1 MTEDIY
7 IYIYIYAVNQSLTR
21 WGSYTNS
28 SLSCPK
34 ISHTWPLCT
43 LAICT
48 SVKKKKKKGNLL
60 CRNENASVKPCI
72 WPTGSS
78 CSVKTQLVQIP
89 APLTAVS
96 SNNAPQASDC
106 DERGPRQH
114 PWVVLQVADE
124 TWTPERTDRV
134 VQRQQSSTKTTRQ
147 RSTGTT
153 G

>member
-1 MTEDIY
+1 MSKNITHL
-7 IYIYIYAVNQSLTR
+7 AVMHPRNLHER
-21 WGSYTNS
+21 K
-28 SLSCPK
+28 K
-34 ISHTWPLCT
+34 IFF
-43 LAICT
+43 
-48 SVKKKKKKGNLL
+48 KGNLL

-72 WPTGSS
+72 WPTGSG

-134 VQRQQSSTKTTRQ
+134 AQRQQSSTKTTDSVARGQQGSTETTRQ
-147 RSTGTT
+147 CSITIFLNKAHLGRSPGR
-153 G
+153 